1 MKEVYKVVLHKNK
14 IFVDKNIDGIK
25 EAKTTYV
32 IKNQPLKY
40 FDKRTIKKIKISE
53 GWVYYG
59 DLKEE
64 YRTLK
69 GSGFLSKFLTTT
81 KEKVQNYFSPRT
93 DDYNNTTK
101 RMLAK
106 YGNIPIE
113 SMAIYRTPLPSLLS
127 KTINILSLGQWNKL
141 QKKYGFDKFYHLAL
155 VITLKSGKNIIVE
168 KNEVISV
175 SDSYKTNSDTET
187 LPIKNMKPGYT
198 INYLLENARRQVG
211 DDKTYFSYDPFTN
224 NCQVFIKNIL
234 SANGYYG
241 KPEEDFL
248 FQNIEELVKEL
259 NPITKGIM
267 RATTNVASVAN
278 KVLGKGKKGKK

>member
-1 MKEVYKVVLHKNK
+1 MKEIYKVVLKKNK
-14 IFVDKNIDGIK
+14 INQQEKLEGVKETKFNFVIINH
-25 EAKTTYV
+25 
-32 IKNQPLKY
+32 PLKS
-40 FDKRTIKKIKISE
+40 FDKKTIKKIKIDE
-53 GWVYYG
+53 GFIYIG
-59 DLKEE
+59 DLKQKHEN
-64 YRTLK
+64 LK
-69 GSGFLSKFLTTT
+69 GSGFLSRFITKTT
-81 KEKVQNYFSPRT
+81 EKVKDFFSPRL

-101 RMLAK
+101 KMLAK

-127 KTINILSLGQWNKL
+127 KAINILSLGQWNKL

-168 KNEVISV
+168 KNEVIEV
-175 SDSYKTNSDTET
+175 KDSYKTNSDTET
-187 LPIKNMKPGYT
+187 LPIKNMKSGYT

-211 DDKTYFSYDPFTN
+211 DDTIYFSYDPFTN

-248 FQNIEELVKEL
+248 FQNIEELVKDL
-259 NPITKGIM
+259 NPITKRIM
-267 RATTNVASVAN
+267 KGTTDIASITN
-278 KVLGKGKKGKK
+278 KILGKGI